1 MFYILFKRK
10 YCVKIVMELL
20 NQTICDTKRENF
32 LLNAFIYKLKIDAFV
47 NSNHFLTGWKGMV
60 RYETDLMDFI
70 TALDKRIMKESV

>member
-47 NSNHFLTGWKGMV
+47 N
-60 RYETDLMDFI
+60 
-70 TALDKRIMKESV
+70 